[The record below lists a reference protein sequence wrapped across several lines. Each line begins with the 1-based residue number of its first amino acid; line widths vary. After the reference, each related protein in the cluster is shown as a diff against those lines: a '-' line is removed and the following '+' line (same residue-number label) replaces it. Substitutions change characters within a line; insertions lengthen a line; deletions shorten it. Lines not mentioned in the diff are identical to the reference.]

1 MTENTVR
8 EILEAEMSGKEFIP
22 RKLNDRRSKV
32 FGDDLK
38 GALLDAIV
46 TSQIGT
52 NFWKGMCPTILDDL
66 FVPGR
71 NVHSKKSARVLIR
84 MMQLHKQDWWSVKKL
99 RASMCSY
106 ASFLEEEGT
115 DLSPRKAMVDWAMR
129 MLEML
134 YRLSFM
140 DHLSSAAVKIC
151 IAKAMAFGGPRR
163 EKYCF
168 GNASIKSQLA
178 IFVERLSARKAMQ
191 VCNTFFKFLVLVMVL
206 VLVLDIVFLFLV
218 FFNGNL

>member
-52 NFWKGMCPTILDDL
+52 NFWKGMCPTILNDL

-71 NVHSKKSARVLIR
+71 YVQLKKSARILLG
-84 MMQLHKQDWWSVKKL
+84 MMQMHKQNWWSVHKL
-99 RASMCSY
+99 GESMCLY
-106 ASFLEEEGT
+106 ASFLGQEGS
-115 DLSPRKAMVDWAMR
+115 DLLPRKTMVDWANR

-134 YRLSFM
+134 WRLSFV
-140 DHLSSAAVKIC
+140 DHISSPAVKISV
-151 IAKAMAFGGPRR
+151 AKAMAFGGPRR
-163 EKYCF
+163 EEY
-168 GNASIKSQLA
+168 
-178 IFVERLSARKAMQ
+178 
-191 VCNTFFKFLVLVMVL
+191 
-206 VLVLDIVFLFLV
+206 
-218 FFNGNL
+218 